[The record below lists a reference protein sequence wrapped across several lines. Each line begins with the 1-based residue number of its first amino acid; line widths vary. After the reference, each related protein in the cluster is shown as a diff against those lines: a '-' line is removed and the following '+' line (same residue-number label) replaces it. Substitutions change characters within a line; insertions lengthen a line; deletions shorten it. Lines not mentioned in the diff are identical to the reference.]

1 MCKRS
6 TWMVLDEYFLPEST
20 SSIVHLLP
28 PQALIDSGYGSP
40 TSAPSMTLPQQFDDI
55 SSHLDVIEN
64 LLPTMTIPQQFDYI
78 SSHLDV
84 VENLLPPEVKED
96 NPNKKNYNDFYEDV
110 LPGYNN
116 NVGQFVI

>member
-1 MCKRS
+1 MIYS
-6 TWMVLDEYFLPEST
+6 TQLP
-20 SSIVHLLP
+20 LLR
-28 PQALIDSGYGSP
+28 
-40 TSAPSMTLPQQFDDI
+40 PQQFDDI

-84 VENLLPPEVKED
+84 VENLLPPEVEEEK
-96 NPNKKNYNDFYEDV
+96 PNKKNYNDFYEDV
-110 LPGYNN
+110 LPGYSSLPGYNN